1 MAEDSLRTV
10 QANSGRAGSELGYLH
25 WTPTVA
31 GALIAAAL
39 SLVLLSFG
47 ASIGLAVASPSSSWR
62 DTSAALA
69 LLGGLWLL
77 LTSLASFGIGGY
89 LAGRLRPPMG
99 GATVDE
105 VEFRDGSHGLV
116 VWGLAVILSAFL
128 ALATTRSVAPRP
140 DLSNPTASNAE
151 SLLALELDRLFRSD
165 RPPAGPSGDA
175 EIRSQAA
182 RILTTDL
189 GRTGISMDDRAY
201 LVHLVETR
209 TGLMP
214 READGRVAQALS
226 QAREAVARARHA
238 SVILAFMIG
247 ASLMIGAA
255 AAWVATTLG
264 GRHRDHSVAPS
275 FWRRW
280 EVDRMFLIR

>member
-1 MAEDSLRTV
+1 MAEDTLRTV
-10 QANSGRAGSELGYLH
+10 QPNPLRVGSEPSYLY
-25 WTPTVA
+25 WTAMVA
-31 GALIAAAL
+31 GALVAAAL
-39 SLVLLSFG
+39 SFVLLSFG
-47 ASIGLAVASPSSSWR
+47 ASMGLAVASPSASWR

-89 LAGRLRPPMG
+89 LSGRLRPSLS

-105 VEFRDGSHGLV
+105 VEFRDGIHGLV
-116 VWGLAVILSAFL
+116 VWALAVILGAFL
-128 ALATTRSVAPRP
+128 ALATTRSVAPRS

-165 RPPAGPSGDA
+165 RQPASPTTDA

-182 RILTTDL
+182 RIITTDL

-201 LVHLVETR
+201 LVHLVEAR

-214 READGRVAQALS
+214 ADADGRVTQALS
-226 QAREAVARARHA
+226 QSSEAVARARHA

-247 ASLMIGAA
+247 ASLLIGAA
-255 AAWVATTLG
+255 AAWVAATFG
-264 GRHRDHSVAPS
+264 GQHRDHSVAPS

-280 EVDRMFLIR
+280 EVDRIFLIR